1 MSGREKWRWVF
12 GLPPNQWIGIGVIG
26 ATIFGIRLVLWAL
39 FSDEP
44 PYPALYVILAGASVG
59 AIAVGMSKERRSG
72 QR

>member
-1 MSGREKWRWVF
+1 MAL
-12 GLPPNQWIGIGVIG
+12 GLRLAAEPVDRHGVIG

-44 PYPALYVILAGASVG
+44 PYPALYVILAGASVS